1 MTNLFNDGQRLW
13 KQYQQQLLP
22 LQLKSQLKK
31 ILTEQRLQ
39 FQNLAESVW
48 WCSGESPGQYIRGL
62 FVLAIIGV
70 EAYHVKV
77 TTFETIRL
85 ATKWWNS
92 TCEWPTVSNDLGVLL
107 SMASIFTTVRELTT
121 DMPLEVPMLAAS
133 ELIPHDSND
142 DMAKK
147 LSIFQCTMRSHCKN
161 GGSLPRRTKNNLEQI
176 VTRYVASQAINDLWS
191 IYNGSASTGSTMDVE
206 TGVQWT
212 YWRYIWSKGFWLLVY
227 RKNHSSGWSI
237 RAFQWAHLTSW
248 YLLDRL

>member
-1 MTNLFNDGQRLW
+1 VVGTTVVTLAEIEHDSRPLWSLPIRIWGNPDSNLKPHNSNPYNVNGAICTTMTNLFNDGQRLW

-147 LSIFQCTMRSHCKN
+147 LSIFQCTMRSHCKMVVPYR
-161 GGSLPRRTKNNLEQI
+161 GGQRTTWN
-176 VTRYVASQAINDLWS
+176 RS
-191 IYNGSASTGSTMDVE
+191 
-206 TGVQWT
+206 
-212 YWRYIWSKGFWLLVY
+212 
-227 RKNHSSGWSI
+227 
-237 RAFQWAHLTSW
+237 
-248 YLLDRL
+248 